1 MTMAKTPPPT
11 FADLRTAASRIAE
24 HVHRT
29 PLVTSTTLN
38 RELGLAAYFKCEN
51 LQKVGAFKA
60 RGALNAVLSL
70 DDEAAGR
77 GLSPIRPVT
86 TDRPLHMQPWYAA
99 SRAPS

>member
-1 MTMAKTPPPT
+1 MTMAKTLPPT

-51 LQKVGAFKA
+51 L
-60 RGALNAVLSL
+60 
-70 DDEAAGR
+70 
-77 GLSPIRPVT
+77 
-86 TDRPLHMQPWYAA
+86 
-99 SRAPS
+99 